1 MFDRLE
7 LLIGDKINLIKRKN
21 VLVIGLGGVGGEATL
36 SLGRSGIENITI
48 LDFDTIDITNINR
61 QALAFNSTIGM
72 KKADVCEKKLLD
84 INPNI
89 KIKKLDIK
97 LDTKNIHDIIVD
109 YDYVIDAI
117 DDIDVKFEIIKIC
130 LDKNIKLI
138 SSMGTGNKMD
148 PYKLKI
154 TDISKTSYDP
164 VARILRRKIRDA
176 NIKGKIM
183 VLSSTEAKYS
193 NISNPIPS
201 NAFIPNIA
209 GLLITSYIINDIVGD

>member
-61 QALAFNSTIGM
+61 QAFAFNSTIGM

-201 NAFIPNIA
+201 NSFIPNIA

>member
-201 NAFIPNIA
+201 NSFIPNIA

>member
-72 KKADVCEKKLLD
+72 KKVDVCEKKLLD

-201 NAFIPNIA
+201 NSFIPNIA